1 LLRDRDHIYGHD
13 FVEQVEAMGIKQVLS
28 VPRSPWQRAYIERL
42 IGTIRRECLDHLIV
56 FDERSLCH
64 HLRAFCDYY
73 HRSRTHLALDTDSPE
88 TRAIQRPEAG
98 RIISIPEVGDS
109 TIATNA
115 AQPDREACLHAGLLG
130 IQPRWLATAMDRRA
144 AAHAKRRRRPLT
156 YVS

>member
-1 LLRDRDHIYGHD
+1 
-13 FVEQVEAMGIKQVLS
+13 MGIKQVLS
-28 VPRSPWQRAYIERL
+28 APRSPWQRAYIERL

-98 RIISIPEVGDS
+98 RIISIPELAVS

-115 AQPDREACLHAGLLG
+115 RSLTE
-130 IQPRWLATAMDRRA
+130 RRA
-144 AAHAKRRRRPLT
+144 CMPDCSGYNRDGSRRLCTDARLRMRNDGAGH
-156 YVS
+156 